1 MLCLSR
7 NPQSG
12 HSGPGSGSAG
22 LGFLLNSIHFSPTR
36 NLMDEW
42 GNSYGVVPGGSGGLA
57 YIVVLVLVVSLVEWQ
72 LVEGVDHARCPLSD
86 FTGGSYTT
94 ILATVTSPH
103 IDSPGCAGGC
113 GASSLPVSL

>member
-22 LGFLLNSIHFSPTR
+22 LGFLFNSIHVSPTR
-36 NLMDEW
+36 NLINER
-42 GNSYGVVPGGSGGLA
+42 GNSYGAVPGGSGGLG

-72 LVEGVDHARCPLSD
+72 LVEGVDHARCP
-86 FTGGSYTT
+86 F
-94 ILATVTSPH
+94 I
-103 IDSPGCAGGC
+103 
-113 GASSLPVSL
+113 

>member
-22 LGFLLNSIHFSPTR
+22 LGFLLNSIHLSPTR
-36 NLMDEW
+36 NLMDER

-57 YIVVLVLVVSLVEWQ
+57 YIVVLVLVVILVGCQWM
-72 LVEGVDHARCPLSD
+72 EGVVSHPMSFHLTSQRGHILRFWPPLPRP
-86 FTGGSYTT
+86 
-94 ILATVTSPH
+94 TSIVRGLQVDVGH
-103 IDSPGCAGGC
+103 
-113 GASSLPVSL
+113 LH